1 MVLPLQIQYMKQ
13 SKSDK
18 LQRHHY
24 IDFSLHSHGHGIGFG
39 AKNTPCFRD
48 IAKIKYS
55 FFL

>member
-24 IDFSLHSHGHGIGFG
+24 IDFSLSDHGETVVGMVLVLVQRILLVL
-39 AKNTPCFRD
+39 
-48 IAKIKYS
+48 KILPK
-55 FFL
+55 